1 MVSPLHEVVSLSTQS
16 RSAMRN
22 LLAGFDYCM
31 GQARVQAL
39 LPMPDLLRVAA
50 HSFRITVHSGQVM
63 TLADVY
69 SDNLLLLLQEREG
82 APDSPVIMNPLRHNI
97 PAHIRNAEDLKA
109 LGEF

>member
-1 MVSPLHEVVSLSTQS
+1 
-16 RSAMRN
+16 
-22 LLAGFDYCM
+22 
-31 GQARVQAL
+31 
-39 LPMPDLLRVAA
+39 
-50 HSFRITVHSGQVM
+50 M